1 MSLGGD
7 LLLSALKDLD
17 LLLSYE
23 PGNTLA
29 HSERTKVAVQVRE
42 YQAKKG
48 NTAHVDVVKGAPKKG
63 TGAGTGALGP
73 SVSGSGQ
80 VLGGSSKGGEMMAE
94 RSSRRIT
101 AVSRDLNYP
110 SGLPPVA
117 PLSSTQVPSIVQPAL
132 PPSPP
137 LVSTSTSIAPA
148 SNVPVKKPFKREP
161 SVPSEVPKTLYE
173 FERAWRGLKDRPDLF
188 AQYLRQNIRE
198 KSVIRKVFKESI
210 SPDLL
215 SATFISLRDHCTAIF
230 SLPFLLSLSSVRH
243 FSMTLA
249 LLQEEDL
256 ICVRSIVN
264 SVCIQREHKESISD
278 IEIGQEKEKEEEKE
292 RDNLGDEVRDIIEQ
306 LKLLYKL

>member
-1 MSLGGD
+1 M
-7 LLLSALKDLD
+7 
-17 LLLSYE
+17 
-23 PGNTLA
+23 
-29 HSERTKVAVQVRE
+29 AVQVRE
-42 YQAKKG
+42 YQVKKG

-63 TGAGTGALGP
+63 TRAGTGTGALGP

-80 VLGGSSKGGEMMAE
+80 VLGGSSKGGEMMLE

-132 PPSPP
+132 PP
-137 LVSTSTSIAPA
+137 LVSTSIAPA
-148 SNVPVKKPFKREP
+148 SNIPVKKPFKREP

-264 SVCIQREHKESISD
+264 SVCIQREHKESKSD
-278 IEIGQEKEKEEEKE
+278 IEIGKEREKENEREEE
-292 RDNLGDEVRDIIEQ
+292 RDNLGDEFRDIIEQ